1 MQDRDLVGY
10 GATPPRVR
18 WPGDARLAISLVVNY
33 EEGSE
38 NLLQDGIGRREMMG
52 EGMSPVPPDRR
63 DLANESFFEYGSR
76 AGVWRLLRIFKK
88 HGVRATFFACAV
100 ALERN
105 PAVGPAITAA
115 GHDVL
120 GHGNRWEE
128 YYLMDRETERRAIAE
143 GYAGIERLT
152 GQRPLGWYCRYGP
165 SEQTRELVVE
175 HGGFIYDSNAY
186 NDDLPYYT
194 TVGHR
199 QWLVVPYS
207 QALNDARFWRGY
219 SAT

>member
-10 GATPPRVR
+10 GASPPRVR
-18 WPGDARLAISLVVNY
+18 WPNDARVAISLVVNY

-52 EGMSPVPPDRR
+52 EGPSPVPPDRR

-105 PAVGPAITAA
+105 PAVGPAITAE

-120 GHGNRWEE
+120 GHGNRWP
-128 YYLMDRETERRAIAE
+128 
-143 GYAGIERLT
+143 RLEHT
-152 GQRPLGWYCRYGP
+152 GQP
-165 SEQTRELVVE
+165 
-175 HGGFIYDSNAY
+175 
-186 NDDLPYYT
+186 DDLCPGRT
-194 TVGHR
+194 RIVDALRVSAVGI
-199 QWLVVPYS
+199 S
-207 QALNDARFWRGY
+207 FF
-219 SAT
+219 S